1 MATNI
6 ETWVEREASTREEL
20 NELRRNVE
28 KTSKNPEITKREW
41 RLAYCKVHPWDTI
54 PKIRA
59 RLWKYPEFS
68 YLKDN
73 VYAKYKD
80 GKEINERSE
89 IWFNI
94 NPKHLRAW
102 MDLMIPL
109 KLETRQI
116 EDKAFFENCKKAI
129 NNTKSNSTYWKRVS
143 ELVKKIWESNL
154 ARVMSAF
161 AKVETANGKSDVKI
175 WTWWLYRY
183 ENTSTYSVSYYHVIP
198 KSAWAWDI
206 ALKNLNMKPWDT
218 CDPVKAWMFFLWY
231 WCECESYAKNKFWYS
246 LEACLDPRKPRR
258 FNKAAK
264 VYNSWSSSYPGLL
277 KTSYEVFRKIW

>member
-6 ETWVEREASTREEL
+6 ETGVEREASTREEL

-41 RLAYCKVHPWDTI
+41 RLSYCKVHPWDTI
-54 PKIRA
+54 PKIRD
-59 RLWKYPEFS
+59 RLSKYPEFS
-68 YLKDN
+68 YLKDK
-73 VYAKYKD
+73 VYD
-80 GKEINERSE
+80 WDWRNE

-129 NNTKSNSTYWKRVS
+129 NNIKSNFAYWKTIS
-143 ELVKKIWESNL
+143 DLAKKIWENNL

-161 AKVETANGKSDVKI
+161 AKVETAGGKSNVKI

-183 ENTSTYSVSYYHVIP
+183 EDSSTYSVSYYHVIP
-198 KSAWAWDI
+198 KSGWAGDF
-206 ALKNLNMKPWDT
+206 ALKNLNMKPWDA
-218 CDPVKAWMFFLWY
+218 CDPIKAWMLFLWY
-231 WCECESYAKNKFWYS
+231 WCECESYAKNKFWYK
-246 LEACLDPRKPRR
+246 LEDCLDPRKPWR

-277 KTSYEVFRKIW
+277 KSSYEIFRKIW